1 MEKVAIIGS
10 GIAGLGSAWLLR
22 HKYETHL
29 FESCSRY
36 GGHSNTLLVD
46 EGDRQVPVDTGF
58 IVYSRKNYPNLT
70 ALFDV
75 LGVETRRAA

>member
-1 MEKVAIIGS
+1 
-10 GIAGLGSAWLLR
+10 
-22 HKYETHL
+22 
-29 FESCSRY
+29 
-36 GGHSNTLLVD
+36 VD

-58 IVYSRKNYPNLT
+58 IVYSRKYYLNLT